1 MGFVFKK
8 RTRVSIEVEVFNQ
21 KKVYELLLLLPFS
34 DRKMMTVVV
43 RDIEAQA
50 IVVLTKGADSA
61 VLGAASQK
69 ESKQKLARLLASH
82 NTNSKTGLRTLVFG
96 LRTISDQ
103 EFAAILSEY
112 NQFRQQKVSSPMS
125 K

>member
-69 ESKQKLARLLASH
+69 ESKQKLASLQASL
-82 NTNSKTGLRTLVFG
+82 NTFSKTGLRTLVFG